1 MEEENKVSEEKQVK
15 VPNPN
20 PYKKDHGES
29 DPEVEA
35 FAKGELAKYQREQR
49 EKEAIAAT
57 EQKDTDASEETAE
70 KSDQEATPIA
80 ERPAKAEDR
89 VFKKR
94 YDDLKKHYDSTINK
108 HKEELTSLRAQL
120 ESSTKQF
127 VPPKSKEELE
137 AWRKEY
143 PDVYD
148 MVETIAMNKATTQT
162 ADLENKYKDLQ
173 LQQEQIAK
181 EKAEVELLKIH
192 PDFNDL
198 RQQDD
203 FHTWAEQQDPTIQ
216 KHKDELESLRNR
228 LESGNSQFA
237 PPKSKEELEA
247 WRKEYPDVYD
257 MVETIAM
264 EKATTRTAELEDK
277 YKNLQLQQ
285 EQIAKEKAEV
295 ELLKLHP
302 DFNELRKQDSF
313 HEWAER
319 QDPTIQGWL
328 YENTSNA
335 TLAARAIDL
344 YKMDQG
350 ISKLSKKQESNVK
363 KEAAKAI
370 SKTRKSTETDMPQKK
385 IWTATEISKL
395 KAHEFEKLESEIDLA
410 RLEGRIEQR

>member
-1 MEEENKVSEEKQVK
+1 MEKEKETLEVSEETKVK
-15 VPNPN
+15 MPAAN
-20 PYKKDHGES
+20 PYQKNRED

-35 FAKGELAKYQREQR
+35 FAKGELAKYQREQK
-49 EKEAIAAT
+49 EKEATAAT

-70 KSDQEATPIA
+70 KSEVKATPIA

-108 HKEELTSLRAQL
+108 HKEELQSLRAQL
-120 ESSTKQF
+120 ESSTTQF

-148 MVETIAMNKATTQT
+148 MVETIAMN
-162 ADLENKYKDLQ
+162 
-173 LQQEQIAK
+173 
-181 EKAEVELLKIH
+181 
-192 PDFNDL
+192 
-198 RQQDD
+198 
-203 FHTWAEQQDPTIQ
+203 
-216 KHKDELESLRNR
+216 
-228 LESGNSQFA
+228 
-237 PPKSKEELEA
+237 
-247 WRKEYPDVYD
+247 
-257 MVETIAM
+257 
-264 EKATTRTAELEDK
+264 KATTRTAELEDK

-302 DFNELRKQDSF
+302 DFSEIRSQDSF
-313 HEWAER
+313 HEWAAN

-335 TLAARAIDL
+335 KLAARAIDL
-344 YKMDQG
+344 YKMDNGQ
-350 ISKLSKKQESNVK
+350 SKLTKKEEKDVK

-370 SKTRKSTETDMPQKK
+370 SKTRKSTESDIPKKK
-385 IWTATEISKL
+385 IWTTTEIASL
-395 KAHEFEKLESEIDLA
+395 KPHQFEKHEKEIDLA

>member
-1 MEEENKVSEEKQVK
+1 MEEEKKVSEETKVK
-15 VPNPN
+15 MPAAN
-20 PYKKDHGES
+20 PYQKNREH

-35 FAKGELAKYQREQR
+35 FAKGELAKYQREQK
-49 EKEAIAAT
+49 EKEATAAT

-70 KSDQEATPIA
+70 KSEVKATPIA

-94 YDDLKKHYDSTINK
+94 YDDLKKHYDSTLNK
-108 HKEELTSLRAQL
+108 HKDEVRSLRSQL

-127 VPPKSKEELE
+127 VPPKSKDELE

-148 MVETIAMNKATTQT
+148 MVETIAMDKATTQT
-162 ADLENKYKDLQ
+162 AD
-173 LQQEQIAK
+173 
-181 EKAEVELLKIH
+181 
-192 PDFNDL
+192 
-198 RQQDD
+198 
-203 FHTWAEQQDPTIQ
+203 
-216 KHKDELESLRNR
+216 
-228 LESGNSQFA
+228 
-237 PPKSKEELEA
+237 
-247 WRKEYPDVYD
+247 
-257 MVETIAM
+257 
-264 EKATTRTAELEDK
+264 LEDK

-302 DFNELRKQDSF
+302 DFTEIRSQDSF
-313 HEWAER
+313 HEWAAK

-335 TLAARAIDL
+335 QLAARAIDL
-344 YKMDQG
+344 YKMDSGQ
-350 ISKLSKKQESNVK
+350 SKLTKKEEKDVK

-370 SKTRKSTETDMPQKK
+370 SKTKKSTESDIPKK
-385 IWTATEISKL
+385 KVWTTSEISKL
-395 KAHEFEKLESEIDLA
+395 KAHQFEKLEKEIDLA

>member
-1 MEEENKVSEEKQVK
+1 MEEKEKETPKVSEETKVK
-15 VPNPN
+15 MPAAN
-20 PYKKDHGES
+20 PYQKNREN

-35 FAKGELAKYQREQR
+35 FAKGELAKYQREQK
-49 EKEAIAAT
+49 EKEATAAT

-70 KSDQEATPIA
+70 KSETKATPIA

-108 HKEELTSLRAQL
+108 HKDELHSLRAQL

-143 PDVYD
+143 PDVYE

-162 ADLENKYKDLQ
+162 ADLE
-173 LQQEQIAK
+173 
-181 EKAEVELLKIH
+181 
-192 PDFNDL
+192 
-198 RQQDD
+198 
-203 FHTWAEQQDPTIQ
+203 
-216 KHKDELESLRNR
+216 S
-228 LESGNSQFA
+228 
-237 PPKSKEELEA
+237 
-247 WRKEYPDVYD
+247 
-257 MVETIAM
+257 
-264 EKATTRTAELEDK
+264 K
-277 YKNLQLQQ
+277 YKNLQIQQ

-302 DFNELRKQDSF
+302 DFNDLRQKDDF
-313 HEWAER
+313 HEWAAN

-335 TLAARAIDL
+335 KLAARAIDL
-344 YKMDQG
+344 YKMDTGQ
-350 ISKLSKKQESNVK
+350 SKLTKKEEKDVK

-370 SKTRKSTETDMPQKK
+370 SKTRKSTESDIPKKK
-385 IWTATEISKL
+385 IWTTTEIASL
-395 KAHEFEKLESEIDLA
+395 KPHQFEKHEKEIDLA

>member
-1 MEEENKVSEEKQVK
+1 MEEEKKVSEETKVK
-15 VPNPN
+15 MPEAN
-20 PYKKDHGES
+20 PYSKVRETDDAET
-29 DPEVEA
+29 EA
-35 FAKGELAKYQREQR
+35 FAKGELTKFHREQR
-49 EKEAIAAT
+49 EKEAEAAT

-70 KSDQEATPIA
+70 KSEVKATPIA

-108 HKEELTSLRAQL
+108 HKEEVVSLRSQL

-127 VPPKSKEELE
+127 VPPKSKDELE

-162 ADLENKYKDLQ
+162 AE
-173 LQQEQIAK
+173 I
-181 EKAEVELLKIH
+181 
-192 PDFNDL
+192 
-198 RQQDD
+198 
-203 FHTWAEQQDPTIQ
+203 
-216 KHKDELESLRNR
+216 
-228 LESGNSQFA
+228 
-237 PPKSKEELEA
+237 
-247 WRKEYPDVYD
+247 
-257 MVETIAM
+257 
-264 EKATTRTAELEDK
+264 EDK

-285 EQIAKEKAEV
+285 EQIVKEKAEV

-302 DFNELRKQDSF
+302 DFNEIRQKEEF
-313 HEWAER
+313 HNWAAN

-335 TLAARAIDL
+335 KLAARAIDL
-344 YKMDQG
+344 FKMDNG
-350 ISKLSKKQESNVK
+350 ESKLTKKEEKDVK

-370 SKTRKSTETDMPQKK
+370 SKTKKSTESDIPKK
-385 IWTATEISKL
+385 KVWTTSEISKL
-395 KAHEFEKLESEIDLA
+395 KPHEFEKHEKDIDLA